1 MTDYDAAWVGE
12 QFPDAQASD
21 EAPEDEAFPPP
32 SDPLAVARHLI
43 DVDSLHDPDGVLLVR
58 WWRGSFYLW
67 TGAHWPEV
75 ADPAIRARLYH
86 VLEHA
91 KYWRVDKEG
100 DKELVAW
107 APTRR
112 KIGDV
117 LEALQA
123 IAHLDERTD
132 PPAWIDGEEG
142 GPVLAVGNG
151 LLDLASRQLT
161 AHSPRLFNLFSLP
174 YSYQQNANEP
184 SRWLQFLA
192 ELWPDDPDAVSLLQ
206 EWFGYVLS
214 GDTRH
219 HKIVLLVGPPRSG
232 KGTIAR
238 VLTALVGK
246 DNTAGPTLASLGT
259 NFGLAPLIG
268 RPLAVIS
275 DARLGGPNTFTV
287 VERLLSISGEDAL
300 SIDRKYREPWTGQL
314 PSRFTVISNELPDL
328 GDASGAIATR
338 FLVLTLT
345 RSWLGREDPT
355 LTGAL
360 LGELPGILSWALQG
374 LDRLRERGRFTEPAS
389 SRDAVMAL
397 ADLASPVAAFVRE
410 ACIRGPDRE
419 MPVRELY
426 QAWRVW
432 SKDHGRDRPP
442 TEQVFGRDLRAA
454 IPGLKVVRPGGD
466 DGPRPRHYRGIAL
479 TGAYAAYLGTAR
491 NGEDRGPSRTWETQA
506 GDVQASPRTNPL
518 WVSPDG
524 RSSAAIWRC
533 DGCGTE
539 RPTDLTG
546 FRHPECGGR
555 FQPVEA
561 ER

>member
-1 MTDYDAAWVGE
+1 MGLFDDKPTATSDTPEEEV
-12 QFPDAQASD
+12 FPA
-21 EAPEDEAFPPP
+21 P
-32 SDPLAVARHLI
+32 SDPLAVARHLVE
-43 DVDSLHDPDGVLLVR
+43 VDDLHDPDGVLLVR
-58 WWRGSFYLW
+58 WWRGSFHLW
-67 TGAHWPEV
+67 TSTHWNEV

-91 KYWRVDKEG
+91 QYWRVDKDG
-100 DKELVAW
+100 DKELVPW

-112 KIGDV
+112 KVGDV

-132 PPAWIDGEEG
+132 PPAWIEGDDGG
-142 GPVLAVGNG
+142 QVLAAGNG
-151 LLDLASRQLT
+151 LLDLAGRQLA

-174 YSYQQNANEP
+174 YSYEPNANEP

-192 ELWPDDPDAVSLLQ
+192 SLWADDPEAVSLLQ

-246 DNTAGPTLASLGT
+246 ENAAGPTLASLGT

-314 PSRFTVISNELPDL
+314 PTRFTVISNELPDL

-345 RSWLGREDPT
+345 RSWLGKEDPG

-360 LGELPGILSWALQG
+360 LAELPGVLSWALQG

-389 SRDAVMAL
+389 SRDAVTAL

-410 ACIRGPDRE
+410 ACVRGPDRE
-419 MPVRELY
+419 MPVRDLY
-426 QAWRVW
+426 QAWRQW

-442 TEQVFGRDLRAA
+442 AEQVFGRDLRAA

-479 TGAYAAYLGTAR
+479 TDAYTAYLRTAR
-491 NGEDRGPSRTWETQA
+491 NGDDRGPSWTWEAQS
-506 GDVQASPRTNPL
+506 GGVQASPRTTPL
-518 WVSPDG
+518 RAVPESG
-524 RSSAAIWRC
+524 RLWRC
-533 DGCGTE
+533 DRCGTE
-539 RPTDLTG
+539 RTTDLTG
-546 FRHPECGGR
+546 FRHPDCGGGL
-555 FQPVEA
+555 FQEVD
-561 ER
+561 R

>member
-1 MTDYDAAWVGE
+1 MGLFDDKPNGADTPE
-12 QFPDAQASD
+12 EEIFPA
-21 EAPEDEAFPPP
+21 P
-32 SDPLAVARHLI
+32 SDPLAVARHLVE
-43 DVDSLHDPDGVLLVR
+43 VDGLHDPDGVLLVR
-58 WWRGSFYLW
+58 WWRGSFHLW
-67 TGAHWPEV
+67 AGAHWPEV
-75 ADPAIRARLYH
+75 TDPAIRARLYH

-91 KYWRVDKEG
+91 RYWKPDKDG
-100 DKELVAW
+100 KPELVAW
-107 APTRR
+107 SPTRR

-123 IAHLDERTD
+123 VSHLDERTD
-132 PPAWIDGEEG
+132 PPAWIEG
-142 GPVLAVGNG
+142 TDAGPALAVANG
-151 LLDLASRQLT
+151 LLDLAGRQLT
-161 AHSPRLFNLFSLP
+161 AHNPRLFNLFSLP
-174 YSYQQNANEP
+174 YPFELNANEP

-192 ELWPDDPDAVSLLQ
+192 SLWPDDPDAVSLLQ

-246 DNTAGPTLASLGT
+246 ENTAGPTLASLGT

-314 PSRFTVISNELPDL
+314 PTRFTVISNELPDL

-345 RSWLGREDPT
+345 RSWLGREDPE
-355 LTGAL
+355 LTSAL
-360 LGELPGILSWALQG
+360 LAELPGILSWALQG
-374 LDRLRERGRFTEPAS
+374 LDRLRSQGRFTEPAS

-442 TEQVFGRDLRAA
+442 PEHVFGRDLRAA
-454 IPGLKVVRPGGD
+454 IPGLKVVRPNPGD

-479 TGAYAAYLGTAR
+479 TDAYTAYLGAAR
-491 NGEDRGPSRTWETQA
+491 NGEVRGPLRTEEPES
-506 GDVQASPRTNPL
+506 GLVQASPRTNPL
-518 WVSPDG
+518 WASHDG
-524 RSSAAIWRC
+524 TGSAVLWRC
-533 DGCGTE
+533 GGCGHET
-539 RPTDLTG
+539 PALVDMTG
-546 FRHPECGGR
+546 FRHPDCGGS
-555 FQPVEA
+555 FQPAEA
-561 ER
+561 GQ